1 MTIDSAQT
9 GRTRDES
16 SGTEPVWNEGLQ
28 GWFYRKDPFLK
39 AGIGMQTV
47 KQGII
52 TMTKEARDNYLLPT
66 SIPGKNNNYQ

>member
-1 MTIDSAQT
+1 MKVRELSLF
-9 GRTRDES
+9 
-16 SGTEPVWNEGLQ
+16 GTKDCKG
-28 GWFYRKDPFLK
+28 GYRKDPFLK